1 MLQTSECVHNL
12 HKLMLD
18 LSNQYSDSE
27 TTLFVN
33 GLLSDDTKQV
43 GLLLNERYVNIPPP
57 ISVPLFHAIR
67 YYYIDLINKNN
78 ILSFLYF
85 IIYLLSQK
93 TFRYFSVILLQR
105 PGNTDSVNVSYVPY
119 DIKIQ

>member
-27 TTLFVN
+27 TTRFVN
-33 GLLSDDTKQV
+33 GLLGDDTKQV
-43 GLLLNERYVNIPPP
+43 GLLINERYVNIPPP

-67 YYYIDLINKNN
+67 YYCIDLINKNN
-78 ILSFLYF
+78 NLQFLY
-85 IIYLLSQK
+85 LLISLI
-93 TFRYFSVILLQR
+93 TE
-105 PGNTDSVNVSYVPY
+105 N
-119 DIKIQ
+119 IQVLFGYCTPTAGKY